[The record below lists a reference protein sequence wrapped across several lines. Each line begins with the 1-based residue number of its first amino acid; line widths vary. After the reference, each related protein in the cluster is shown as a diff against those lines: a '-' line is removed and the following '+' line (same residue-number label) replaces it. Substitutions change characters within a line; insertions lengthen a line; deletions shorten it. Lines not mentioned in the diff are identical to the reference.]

1 MSIFN
6 LKSEYKPAGDQP
18 KAISDLVK
26 SIKAGNQYQTLL
38 GVTGSG
44 KTFSVA
50 SVIAN
55 FDMPTL
61 VIAPNKALAAQLY
74 REYSNFFPSHSVCY
88 FVSYYD
94 YYQPEAYMPIT
105 DTYIEKEAMI
115 NEEIEKLRHKATS
128 SLMTRKDVI
137 IVASVSCIYGLGA
150 PANYL
155 SSALYLERDKAIT
168 RGDLIRQLVRI
179 QFERTNKNILKGKFR
194 VRGDVFE
201 IMPASDN
208 KITYRVELVDQKISQ
223 ISVIDPLTRV
233 VKENLKDLMIFPPTH
248 FIVATPEIKKALPE
262 IRKELKERLNY
273 FNKQG
278 LYLEAQRLERRTMY
292 DLEMIES
299 IGYCHGIENYS
310 RHLTGKLTGQAPDT
324 LLSYFPYKDGKA
336 QFLTIIDES
345 HIAVPQIGGMYAG
358 DKARKE
364 ILVKYGWRLP
374 SAIDNRPLMFSEFE
388 ERVGQIIFTS
398 ATPGK
403 FEMEKSTV
411 IARQVIRPTGLVDPP
426 ISIRPV
432 FDKETNLSQIDDL
445 MKELKLVSAKNDRA
459 IAVTLTKK
467 MSEDLYD
474 FLLKKGFKVKYIHSE
489 IKTLER
495 ARILTDFRRGEFNVL
510 VGVNLLR
517 EGLDLPEV
525 TLVAILDADK
535 EGFLRNETSLI
546 QTMGRAAR
554 NTESKAIL
562 YADKMTGS
570 IKSAVK
576 IVEDRRVQQ
585 IEHNK
590 KHNIIAKSISKK
602 IEDLI
607 KT

>member
-374 SAIDNRPLMFSEFE
+374 SAIDNRPLRFSEFE

-411 IARQVIRPTGLVDPP
+411 ITHQVIRPTGLVDPP

>member
-201 IMPASDN
+201 IMPASDD

-374 SAIDNRPLMFSEFE
+374 SAIDNRPLRFSEFE

-590 KHNIIAKSISKK
+590 KHNIIAKSITKK

>member
-201 IMPASDN
+201 IMPASDD

-374 SAIDNRPLMFSEFE
+374 SAIDNRPLRFSEFE

>member
-128 SLMTRKDVI
+128 SLLTRKDVI

-201 IMPASDN
+201 IMPASDD

-374 SAIDNRPLMFSEFE
+374 SAIDNRPLRFSEFE